1 MKGEYE
7 AIDQILNNNEKKS
20 YLSNNGQNLLLAQIL
35 LYIMLK

>member
-7 AIDQILNNNEKKS
+7 AIDQILNNNNKKL
-20 YLSNNGQNLLLAQIL
+20 YLSNNGKNLLLVQIL